1 MTEAF
6 FVSGSV
12 GTSGKKILAKK
23 ASSVSYTQPSF
34 DELQEGKDQYLVVCY
49 DGCFKKRNII
59 IVCGCFYLHCMV
71 KIQFF

>member
-1 MTEAF
+1 MDFFLFMLCVGASMTEAF

-49 DGCFKKRNII
+49 DGCFKKKK
-59 IVCGCFYLHCMV
+59 HH
-71 KIQFF
+71 K